1 MAIYIDSIPDN
12 NDLMSIYRPIEYTVG
27 SNNGNVK
34 KMKCFIYLNGSGTA
48 DNADN
53 PIILDPNVGTSGA
66 TSKFTFDISAYLRG
80 VDSLSHELQTKAGT
94 LASEKTSSYLKVN
107 VSWTEVETY
116 NSGGNILLRD
126 AASFTSS
133 IDIYVLNGVW
143 GYDEN
148 TNQFDNFILDGST
161 DNWLS
166 NRSTTRTIGLSES
179 DFLSGFVLNNA
190 SYTVRVE
197 TFNSLGGSQNSGFL
211 NITANKRFDVGVGA
225 ANLNATTSANWVSL
239 NKVSIT
245 SGTAYYTVRLYDLT
259 GVTPY
264 SEEITYNVDV
274 SNDEKY
280 TRIKFLNKL
289 GAYEYFTFKGNRDRS
304 IETRKNYY
312 GQPLNSGYSIGDGG
326 DRVLDVDSRTEFTV
340 FSQGITESDRI
351 WLEEMFQSI
360 DAYVE
365 EGSNYIPIKIR
376 AGKTRIIREGAG
388 LFTIQLTYQYA
399 NKNRTQNG

>member
-1 MAIYIDSIPDN
+1 MATVITSEPN
-12 NDLMSIYRPIEYTVG
+12 NNTLHSIYRPIEYTVTG
-27 SNNGNVK
+27 SVNPK
-34 KMKCFIYLNGSGTA
+34 KMKCFLYLNGSGTA

-53 PIILDPNVGTSGA
+53 PIVLDPNVGTSGQY
-66 TSKFTFDISAYLRG
+66 TFDISAYLRG
-80 VDSLSHELQTKAGT
+80 IDVLSHDLQVKSST
-94 LASEKTSSYLKVN
+94 LASTKSNSYTSV
-107 VSWTEVETY
+107 VAEFTEVGTY
-116 NSGGNILLRD
+116 NAGGNILLKD
-126 AASFTSS
+126 YTTTKSS
-133 IDIYVLNGVW
+133 RTIYVLNGVW
-143 GYDEN
+143 DYDEN

-197 TFNSLGGSQNSGFL
+197 TFNSSGGSQNSGFL

-304 IETRKNYY
+304 IEIKKNYY
-312 GQPLNSGYSIGDGG
+312 GQSLNSGYSIGDGG
-326 DRVLDVDSRTEFTV
+326 DRVLNVDSRTEFTV

-351 WLEEMFQSI
+351 WLEDMFQSI

-365 EGSNYIPIKIR
+365 EGSKYIPIKIR